1 MTESETELSKQSI
14 TSAQKNKLGEFAKV
28 IIIALV
34 VAVVL
39 RAWVVEPRYIPSGSM
54 EPTLLVNDR
63 VLVDKISYRFHPP
76 QRGDILV
83 FYPPYDDDKAYI
95 KRLIAV
101 GGDRIA
107 IHDGQVFV
115 NQQPLYEPY
124 IAEPPNYE
132 LEELVVPPSYL
143 WVMGDNRNNSN
154 DSHVWGF
161 LPMKNVIGKAVLR
174 FFPFDQRIGILRV
187 SHWVGLE
194 APYFS
199 AGRKAP
205 LATSVVLG
213 YNCNADTRNG

>member
-1 MTESETELSKQSI
+1 MTESKTELSKQSV
-14 TSAQKNKLGEFAKV
+14 TSAPKQKLAEFAKV
-28 IIIALV
+28 ILIALV
-34 VAVVL
+34 VAVIL

-63 VLVDKISYRFHPP
+63 VLVDKISYRFHSP

-187 SHWVGLE
+187 SPENLLQIIAVPMRLL
-194 APYFS
+194 ARFS
-199 AGRKAP
+199 VI
-205 LATSVVLG
+205 L
-213 YNCNADTRNG
+213 

>member
-1 MTESETELSKQSI
+1 MTESKTELGKQVVSPVSKQ
-14 TSAQKNKLGEFAKV
+14 KLAEFAKV
-28 IIIALV
+28 VLIALV

-39 RAWVVEPRYIPSGSM
+39 RTWVVEPRYIPSGSM

-83 FYPPYDDDKAYI
+83 FYPPYADDKAYI

-107 IHDGQVFV
+107 IHNGQVFV
-115 NQQPLYEPY
+115 NRQPLNEPY
-124 IAEPPNYE
+124 IAEPPKYE
-132 LEELVVPPSYL
+132 LAELVVPQSYL

-161 LPMKNVIGKAVLR
+161 LPVENVIGKAVFR
-174 FFPFDQRIGILRV
+174 FFPLDQRIGIL
-187 SHWVGLE
+187 SE
-194 APYFS
+194 AV
-199 AGRKAP
+199 P
-205 LATSVVLG
+205 LLG
-213 YNCNADTRNG
+213 ETFLAEA

>member
-187 SHWVGLE
+187 SQTNMS
-194 APYFS
+194 S
-199 AGRKAP
+199 AGRGRVSRKYQTKNIISS
-205 LATSVVLG
+205 LV
-213 YNCNADTRNG
+213 